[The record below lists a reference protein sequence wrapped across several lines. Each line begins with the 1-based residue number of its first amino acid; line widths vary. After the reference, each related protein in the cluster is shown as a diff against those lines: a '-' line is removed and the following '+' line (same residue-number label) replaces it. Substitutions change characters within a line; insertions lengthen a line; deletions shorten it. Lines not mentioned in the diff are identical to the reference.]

1 MYSAVV
7 PAHEDCCE
15 LGVEAI
21 SYQRPRYRV
30 GSTDSTV
37 VLPSVAKGAKDGST
51 DSEDVS
57 LVSGDVQARCRKKR
71 GFIFNLIK

>member
-7 PAHEDCCE
+7 PAQDDCCE

-21 SYQRPRYRV
+21 SYQRPKYRV

-37 VLPSVAKGAKDGST
+37 VLPSVANGAKDGAT

-57 LVSGDVQARCRKKR
+57 LVSGDVQSQMYKQ
-71 GFIFNLIK
+71 